1 MGDLLVKT
9 RLLEHA
15 NYTAIAEQPDLRLL
29 MVVFLVVPLV
39 AAL

>member
-1 MGDLLVKT
+1 MGDLLVRT
-9 RLLEHA
+9 RLSEHA
-15 NYTAIAEQPDLRLL
+15 NYTAIVEQLHLRLL